1 MCGSEDSQVA
11 PDEIEL
17 IGHLLVRAGTIMEDR
32 AGEFISRLPAD
43 KPVIAGRIELLRRQA
58 NNWLH

>member
-1 MCGSEDSQVA
+1 MA